1 MPGGGGVEGSGHE
14 LNVLSDI
21 KAFENSAKI
30 GVPLGPSPENNI
42 FIISDHFRPYKME
55 TAEMMMMMMKQSF
68 MSSDVGGHIRDK
80 F

>member
-1 MPGGGGVEGSGHE
+1 MGGGGGGGEWGGGSGHG

-30 GVPLGPSPENNI
+30 GVPLSPSPENNI

-55 TAEMMMMMMKQSF
+55 TAEMMMK
-68 MSSDVGGHIRDK
+68 
-80 F
+80 